1 MPIVNL
7 NMKATIARQNNKC
20 LECNSQ
26 LPTDPKEQ
34 VFFVMDQKKDIYK
47 VYCLPCGEKKYV

>member
-20 LECNSQ
+20 LLCKKE
-26 LPTDPKEQ
+26 LPTDPKDQ
-34 VFFVMDQKKDIYK
+34 VFFVMDQEQDIYK
-47 VYCLPCGEKKYV
+47 VYCIPCGDKKYA